1 MPNETS
7 PEVETTEAP
16 AAPKR
21 TRKAK
26 PVANTVFKP
35 HGEEFTLE
43 GDFASIAADLN
54 LPSEDVE
61 FTIEDSAEGKTLSG
75 KPKA

>member
-1 MPNETS
+1 MTD
-7 PEVETTEAP
+7 EVQTTEVTEAP
-16 AAPKR
+16 APKR

-26 PVANTVFKP
+26 AVPTSITKP
-35 HGEEFTLE
+35 HGEEFSLE
-43 GDFASIAADLN
+43 GDFASIAAELN
-54 LPSEDVE
+54 LPIEDVE